1 MGKIFFYIKLAIGL
15 GIGFP
20 IVLLI
25 LFGVWLQDKW
35 HKLNCKKCRK

>member
-1 MGKIFFYIKLAIGL
+1 MGKIFFYTKMAIGL
-15 GIGFP
+15 IVGFP

-35 HKLNCKKCRK
+35 HKLNCRKCRK